1 MYTRIHRLLR
11 ILMLVQSGG
20 GWTAQRLAVAC
31 GVDVRTI
38 FRDVREVQGAGIP
51 MKYDRHARG
60 YVVPRD
66 YFLPPIQLS
75 VDEALALTALSPLAG
90 QSGGI
95 PYLAPAERAITKISA
110 ALPAGVR
117 EDLERAGAE
126 VDYVLAATE
135 DADVAQD
142 VYATVRTS
150 IAGRRVLACE
160 YESADAQVETF
171 ELHPYW
177 LFFGVRAWYVAGWH
191 QGRKAFRTL
200 RLSRFLSVVPTHKT
214 FTRKN
219 RNSLDDYLGNAWRM
233 IRGDED
239 HHVELHFASDI
250 AGVIAETVWHRTQRL
265 EHKRD
270 GTLVFRATVSGLD
283 EIVWWILSMGPSC
296 RVVSPDELVKRVAS
310 LASKTAGLYSPAS
323 IEPKELGRRQTQA

>member
-31 GVDVRTI
+31 DVDVRTI
-38 FRDVREVQGAGIP
+38 FRDVREIQGAGIP
-51 MKYDRHARG
+51 MKYDSRVRG
-60 YVVPRD
+60 YVVPREF
-66 YFLPPIQLS
+66 FLPPVQLS
-75 VDEALALTALSPLAG
+75 VDEALALAALSPLAG
-90 QSGGI
+90 PSSGI

-117 EDLERAGAE
+117 EDLERAGTE
-126 VDYVLAATE
+126 VDFVLSATE
-135 DADVAQD
+135 DSDVAQD
-142 VYATVRTS
+142 VYATVRS
-150 IAGRRVLACE
+150 AIAGRRVLACE
-160 YESADAQVETF
+160 YEAADGRIESF
-171 ELHPYW
+171 EFHPYW

-200 RLSRFLSVVPTHKT
+200 RLTRFVNVMPTQKT

-219 RNSLDDYLGNAWRM
+219 RDSLDAYLGNAWRM

-239 HHVELHFASDI
+239 YDIELHFTPEI
-250 AGVIAETVWHRTQRL
+250 AGVIAETVWHRTQKL
-265 EHKRD
+265 EHRRD
-270 GTLVFRATVSGLD
+270 GTLIFRATVSGLD

-296 RVVSPDELVKRVAS
+296 RVVAPDELVKRVAS
-310 LASKTAGLYSPAS
+310 LASKTASQYGPIS
-323 IEPKELGRRQTQA
+323 IEPKDLGRQQAQA